1 MRRRPWA
8 ATLTVVSAVA
18 LLAGPTSTAHAA
30 VAAAAA
36 TPCDPGTR
44 QQFVADEPPALSTLA
59 AESAWSIATG
69 AGVLV
74 AVVDSGV
81 DPANDHLSAAVVPGA
96 DLVGQDVETSGRTDT
111 DGHGTAV
118 AGQIAARPVE
128 GSGVVGLAPDATILP
143 VRVFYG
149 QDDESQRNGT
159 SVQTDRIAAGITY
172 AATHGATIINVSL
185 SSPTDDPAMRAAVDA
200 ATSAG
205 ALVVASAGNRNTDPD
220 APDGPR
226 YPAAY
231 PGVLGVTAT
240 DADGHATDDSFHG
253 PHVDVAAPGV
263 NVLTTFHAAG
273 DCMLAGGSAASSWA
287 TAYVSAAAALVAQH
301 HPDESPEQWAF
312 RLEATAARSQ
322 PAERDD
328 RLGWGVVQP
337 TEALLFVDDGSAPGP
352 DSPTHPRPVAQAEP
366 APALD
371 MSVPVSPLADARQD
385 ALWWVLAGVTGVL
398 LVALAA
404 RVVGVRRRRS

>member
-1 MRRRPWA
+1 MSVRPWA
-8 ATLTVVSAVA
+8 TSLTAASAMV
-18 LLAGPTSTAHAA
+18 LLAGLAPAAHAQVP
-30 VAAAAA
+30 VAA
-36 TPCDPGTR
+36 TECDPATR
-44 QQFVADEPPALSTLA
+44 QLVADPPPSLATLA

-81 DPANDHLSAAVVPGA
+81 DTRNDHLSAAVVPGA
-96 DLVGQDVETSGRTDT
+96 DLVGRDVEDSGRTDT

-118 AGQIAARPVE
+118 AGQIAARPVD
-128 GSGVVGLAPDATILP
+128 GSGLVGLARDATILP

-149 QDDESQRNGT
+149 QDDEAKRDGT

-172 AATHGATIINVSL
+172 AVAHGATIVNVSL
-185 SSPTDDPAMRAAVDA
+185 SSSTDDPALRAAVADA
-200 ATSAG
+200 TAAG
-205 ALVVASAGNRNTDPD
+205 ALVVASAGNRAADPD

-273 DCMLAGGSAASSWA
+273 DCMLAGGAAASSWA
-287 TAYVSAAAALVAQH
+287 TAYVSAAAALVAER
-301 HPDESPEQWAF
+301 HPDESPAEWAF
-312 RLEATAARSQ
+312 RLEVTAARDQ

-328 RLGWGVVQP
+328 RLGWGVVRP

-352 DSPTHPRPVAQAEP
+352 DSPTHARPVVP
-366 APALD
+366 AVPAAALD
-371 MSVPVSPLADARQD
+371 TSVKPSPLAGVRSDVV
-385 ALWWVLAGVTGVL
+385 WWVLAGVTGVL
-398 LVALAA
+398 LVVLAA
-404 RVVGVRRRRS
+404 RLAGYRGRRR